1 MRNLVPL
8 TKILLTLGTAVWA
21 IVLHRP
27 ESLLYLCVLELL
39 ILLVSGTGHEIS
51 THETDLIAW
60 EQTEIFLR
68 RLFHEIFS
76 LDVKLFRKWN
86 FSLAQLFILQ
96 VIRNAQHLNL
106 SFWIVVDHELDW
118 IHNCHHTRAF

>member
-1 MRNLVPL
+1 MNGSFYFSCIKSR
-8 TKILLTLGTAVWA
+8 TALGLWIVGCVNHCNIA
-21 IVLHRP
+21 I
-27 ESLLYLCVLELL
+27 L

-106 SFWIVVDHELDW
+106 SFWIVVDH
-118 IHNCHHTRAF
+118 